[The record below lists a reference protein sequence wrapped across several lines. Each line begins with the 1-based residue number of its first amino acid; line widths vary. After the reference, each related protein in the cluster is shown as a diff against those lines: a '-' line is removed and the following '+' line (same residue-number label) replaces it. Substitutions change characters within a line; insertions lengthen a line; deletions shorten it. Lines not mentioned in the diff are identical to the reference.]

1 MKSQKLLSYT
11 RRAITDYDMISPGDK
26 IAIGISGGKDS
37 LTLLYAMS
45 KLKKFYPIPFEIEA
59 ITVDLGFKDFDT
71 SRLKE
76 YCESLG
82 VNYTVCKTHIG
93 EIVFDY
99 RKEPNPCSLCSRM
112 RKGAFNDCAAELGCN
127 KIAYAHHKDDVIDSF
142 LMSMLYEGRIHTF
155 SPVTHLEK
163 SCVTLIRPLIYAL
176 EGEIRAFARA
186 NDLPVCKNPCP
197 ADGITK
203 RQESKD
209 IIDELKLRVPDVKDR
224 IFSSIEGAGIDGWS
238 RH

>member
-11 RRAITDYDMISPGDK
+11 RRAINDYDMISPGDK

-82 VNYTVCKTHIG
+82 VNYTVCKTH
-93 EIVFDY
+93 VLSAAVCV
-99 RKEPNPCSLCSRM
+99 KEPSMIVLQNLAATRSHMPITRM
-112 RKGAFNDCAAELGCN
+112 
-127 KIAYAHHKDDVIDSF
+127 
-142 LMSMLYEGRIHTF
+142 
-155 SPVTHLEK
+155 
-163 SCVTLIRPLIYAL
+163 TL
-176 EGEIRAFARA
+176 
-186 NDLPVCKNPCP
+186 
-197 ADGITK
+197 
-203 RQESKD
+203 
-209 IIDELKLRVPDVKDR
+209 
-224 IFSSIEGAGIDGWS
+224 
-238 RH
+238 

>member
-1 MKSQKLLSYT
+1 MKLQKLLSYT
-11 RRAITDYDMISPGDK
+11 RRAVSDYDMINPDDR

-37 LTLLYAMS
+37 LTLLYAMAR
-45 KLKKFYPIPFEIEA
+45 LRDFYPVNFELEA
-59 ITVDLGFKDFDT
+59 ITVDLGFPGFDT
-71 SRLKE
+71 SKLKE

-82 VNYTVCKTHIG
+82 VRYTVCKTQIG

-99 RKEPNPCSLCSRM
+99 RNESNPCSLCSRM
-112 RKGAFNDCAAELGCN
+112 RKGAFNKCASDLGCN

-163 SCVTLIRPLIYAL
+163 SDVTLIRPLIYAL
-176 EGEIRAFARA
+176 EGEIRAFANA

-197 ADGITK
+197 ADGFTK

-209 IIDELKLRVPDVKDR
+209 IIDELRVRVPDVKDR
-224 IFSSIEGAGIDGWS
+224 IFSSIEGAEIDGWS

>member
-11 RRAITDYDMISPGDK
+11 RRAINDYDMISPGDK

-99 RKEPNPCSLCSRM
+99 RKEPNHSAAVCVKEPSMIVLQNLAATRSHMPITRM
-112 RKGAFNDCAAELGCN
+112 
-127 KIAYAHHKDDVIDSF
+127 
-142 LMSMLYEGRIHTF
+142 
-155 SPVTHLEK
+155 
-163 SCVTLIRPLIYAL
+163 TL
-176 EGEIRAFARA
+176 
-186 NDLPVCKNPCP
+186 
-197 ADGITK
+197 
-203 RQESKD
+203 
-209 IIDELKLRVPDVKDR
+209 
-224 IFSSIEGAGIDGWS
+224 
-238 RH
+238 

>member
-11 RRAITDYDMISPGDK
+11 RRAINDYDMISPGDK

-163 SCVTLIRPLIYAL
+163 SGVTLIRPLIYAL

-186 NDLPVCKNPCP
+186 NDFQSARTL
-197 ADGITK
+197 
-203 RQESKD
+203 
-209 IIDELKLRVPDVKDR
+209 VPLTASQNVRK
-224 IFSSIEGAGIDGWS
+224 AKTL
-238 RH
+238 

>member
-11 RRAITDYDMISPGDK
+11 RRAINDYDMISPGDK

-142 LMSMLYEGRIHTF
+142 LMSMLYEGAH
-155 SPVTHLEK
+155 SHLL
-163 SCVTLIRPLIYAL
+163 SCHSS
-176 EGEIRAFARA
+176 GEIRCHTHKTSYIRPRRR
-186 NDLPVCKNPCP
+186 NKSIC
-197 ADGITK
+197 T
-203 RQESKD
+203 RQ
-209 IIDELKLRVPDVKDR
+209 R
-224 IFSSIEGAGIDGWS
+224 SSSLQEPLS
-238 RH
+238 R